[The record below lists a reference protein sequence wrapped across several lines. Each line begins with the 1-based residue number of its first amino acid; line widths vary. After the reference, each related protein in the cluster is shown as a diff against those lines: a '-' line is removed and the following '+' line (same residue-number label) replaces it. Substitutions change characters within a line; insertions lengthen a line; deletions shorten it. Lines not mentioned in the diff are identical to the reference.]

1 MEKKKRCLSKLVDL
15 NKRVESLMY
24 DLEDLRFQKE
34 QIRELHDVQ
43 MQTLA
48 EDISNAFESTLRRI
62 EIETQQLC
70 DSYSKAYQEK
80 ISDLKSR
87 LDEKHDSKR
96 SSLEI
101 EAKRLSDALRDVML
115 TSNQMS
121 HNAETALNALNVQ
134 VGMTKR
140 EIERD
145 IQKAKLSGVS
155 QMREQEEL
163 HKEKIRDLEQ
173 KHEVK
178 KSKIEASASKEMIRL
193 ANNANQKQSTQ
204 NNFLKFLIAIR
215 EKVSEIGIEMLS
227 ATETIATLQHSSQ
240 SHMNV
245 LKTQTLRL
253 CSEISDIVSDVKT
266 KEIGRTKAYS
276 RLNEQLKA
284 NLAEIRSRN
293 SQKIKEILAKIE
305 NLKVVLDIDIKEHYR
320 IIDERGKAVLKFVQ
334 DQTTSLNAL
343 ITQTTEE
350 LNKEKD
356 KKNNQQK
363 KRNDELS
370 QLEAQLSK
378 RKEDLEK
385 ELETIRARELAK
397 QAKEFE
403 TDVVKLNT
411 VFKSDLSTLEREFVE
426 RKAKE
431 HEKHEQE
438 MKEIQR
444 KIDAKQREINDLRQT
459 LETLKNWAPEEEEIA
474 ELDTSDIE
482 LLEQQHE
489 DAFAKEAERNTKK
502 IADLRK
508 SHTTKAQDLSKQL
521 EKRHSSAIHDIEQ
534 LFLEK
539 SDEYIR
545 IENEYL
551 SLYRQMES
559 ELDAIPE
566 VLGEN
571 DSLNKSGRIIESLK
585 HQSYQLQSTMKFQ
598 RMSLESEWKTALD
611 TETERHRSER
621 AKFSDKFQKL
631 QYLTDLQERLSSER
645 QKTEAEM
652 EELRRQKEQTAIES
666 HEVEMEMTTT
676 KLACDKAIEEMARLL
691 SETKTTNKNRITAAE
706 ELSKAKIFD
715 AQTRL
720 NECQH
725 EMSQALASIKSQMK
739 ESLMS
744 NEVESE
750 TLLQKSKEVLAAVQ
764 DEINAVEEANA
775 KSIRVNEYDFEIEQ
789 QRIREEIELLQ
800 KEKEEM
806 AEFTVKAC
814 NERMSRFNA
823 AFEDLEKANLDE
835 LEECLGKRKALVD
848 FFEERIAVLEKTRSD
863 LEVLVK
869 GTGPRPAEREKITA
883 LQQCVR
889 NITSELNEL
898 KKRLA
903 AVKGEMV
910 RRDKGYDHNF
920 GKKPYV
926 GTFGKV
932 RNGATLPVRHSL

>member
-1 MEKKKRCLSKLVDL
+1 
-15 NKRVESLMY
+15 MY
-24 DLEDLRFQKE
+24 ELEAISFQKE
-34 QIRELHDVQ
+34 QIRELHDLQ
-43 MQTLA
+43 MQNLA
-48 EDISNAFESTLRRI
+48 EQISNAFESTLRRI

-70 DSYSKAYQEK
+70 ESYSKAYQAK
-80 ISDLKSR
+80 ISDLKSK
-87 LDEKHDSKR
+87 LDEKHDSRR

-101 EAKRLSDALRDVML
+101 EAKRVSDALRDIML

-140 EIERD
+140 EIHRD
-145 IQKAKLSGVS
+145 IEKAKVTSVS

-193 ANNANQKQSTQ
+193 TKNANQKQSTQ
-204 NNFLKFLIAIR
+204 NTFLKFLFAIR
-215 EKVSEIGIEMLS
+215 EKVSEIGIEMS
-227 ATETIATLQHSSQ
+227 SMSETIATIQHSSQ
-240 SHMNV
+240 SRMNV
-245 LKTQTLRL
+245 LKGQTLKV
-253 CSEISDIVSDVKT
+253 CSEISDIVSNVKT

-334 DQTTSLNAL
+334 DQTKALNAML
-343 ITQTTEE
+343 TQTTEE

-356 KKNNQQK
+356 KKNK
-363 KRNDELS
+363 AEKRRNDELS

-378 RKEDLEK
+378 RKEALEK
-385 ELETIRARELAK
+385 ELEAIRARELAK

-403 TDVVKLNT
+403 TDVVRLNT
-411 VFKSDLSTLEREFVE
+411 IFESDLSNLEKEFVK
-426 RKAKE
+426 RKAQE

-444 KIDAKQREINDLRQT
+444 KINARQREINDLHQT
-459 LETLKNWAPEEEEIA
+459 LETLQNWAPEEEEIP

-482 LLEQQHE
+482 ILEKQHE
-489 DAFAKEAERNTKK
+489 EAFTKATERNAKK

-508 SHTTKAQDLSKQL
+508 SQTGKAEEFSKQL
-521 EKRHSSAIHDIEQ
+521 EKRHSSTIHEIEQ

-551 SLYRQMES
+551 CLYRQIES
-559 ELDAIPE
+559 ELNAIPE
-566 VLGEN
+566 VFGEN

-631 QYLTDLQERLSSER
+631 QYLTDLQEKLSSER

-652 EELRRQKEQTAIES
+652 EELRRQKEQTATES
-666 HEVEMEMTTT
+666 HEVEMEMTAT
-676 KLACDKAIEEMARLL
+676 KLAYDKSIEEMARLL
-691 SETKTTNKNRITAAE
+691 SETKTANKSKIKAAE
-706 ELSKAKIFD
+706 EMSEAKIVD

-725 EMSQALASIKSQMK
+725 EISQALSLIKSQME
-739 ESLMS
+739 ESLES
-744 NEVESE
+744 NQVKSK
-750 TLLQKSKEVLAAVQ
+750 TLLQQSREVLMAVQ
-764 DEINAVEEANA
+764 DEIDAVEEANA
-775 KSIRVNEYDFEIEQ
+775 KSIRVNEYDFEVERQ
-789 QRIREEIELLQ
+789 KIRKEIELLQ

-806 AEFTVKAC
+806 AEFTVKTC
-814 NERMSRFNA
+814 NERLSRFNA
-823 AFEDLEKANLDE
+823 AFEDLEKANREE
-835 LEECLGKRKALVD
+835 LEECLGKRKAIVD
-848 FFEERIAVLEKTRSD
+848 FFEERIAVLEKTRIEM
-863 LEVLVK
+863 EVLAK

-903 AVKGEMV
+903 AVKGEMA